1 MAYDTRSYP
10 IILFGEALSHPGFIR
25 DGGVSTPPDLVGEGY
40 VPNRMGIRF
49 RSHGRPS
56 FTVRAHGGACSPQN
70 AVSASHI
77 VAYRQTAWSRAAA
90 RFIADRRLATALR
103 QVIMAH
109 DLAPRARSQ
118 PAGTTGTPRPYSP
131 MACFVEPP
139 SCIGSSSFEE
149 ILNTGL
155 LSADASAAEASRSS
169 GARRVVFRPSG
180 AHLRSVDAPSA
191 VVSWTSTLH
200 NVVTKTGFTAH
211 GSSTG
216 AFQPSVS
223 PDRCA
228 PPVAVPHRF
237 IA

>member
-1 MAYDTRSYP
+1 
-10 IILFGEALSHPGFIR
+10 
-25 DGGVSTPPDLVGEGY
+25 
-40 VPNRMGIRF
+40 MGIRF
-49 RSHGRPS
+49 RSHGRPN
-56 FTVRAHGGACSPQN
+56 FTVRARGGACSLQN

-77 VAYRQTAWSRAAA
+77 VAYRQTASNRAAA
-90 RFIADRRLATALR
+90 RFTADRRLATAFR
-103 QVIMAH
+103 QATMAH

-118 PAGTTGTPRPYSP
+118 PAGTAGSPRPHSP
-131 MACFVEPP
+131 MACFTEPP
-139 SCIGSSSFEE
+139 SRGGSSFEE
-149 ILNTGL
+149 IRYTEL
-155 LSADASAAEASRSS
+155 LSADASAAEASGSS
-169 GARRVVFRPSG
+169 GARQVVVRPSG

-191 VVSWTSTLH
+191 VVSGTPILH

-216 AFQPSVS
+216 AFQPPAS

>member
-1 MAYDTRSYP
+1 MAYDTRPYA
-10 IILFGEALSHPGFIR
+10 IILFGEALSHPGFMR
-25 DGGVSTPPDLVGEGY
+25 DGGMSTLPDLRREGY

-56 FTVRAHGGACSPQN
+56 FTARAHGEACSPQN
-70 AVSASHI
+70 AVSASLI
-77 VAYRQTAWSRAAA
+77 GAYRQTALSRAAA
-90 RFIADRRLATALR
+90 RFIADRRLATTFR
-103 QVIMAH
+103 QVTMAH

-118 PAGTTGTPRPYSP
+118 PAGTTGVPRPYSP

-139 SCIGSSSFEE
+139 SCSGSSFEACRYA
-149 ILNTGL
+149 GL
-155 LSADASAAEASRSS
+155 LSADASAAEASGSS

-191 VVSWTSTLH
+191 VVSWTSILH
-200 NVVTKTGFTAH
+200 NVVTKTGFTAR

-216 AFQPSVS
+216 AFQPPVS